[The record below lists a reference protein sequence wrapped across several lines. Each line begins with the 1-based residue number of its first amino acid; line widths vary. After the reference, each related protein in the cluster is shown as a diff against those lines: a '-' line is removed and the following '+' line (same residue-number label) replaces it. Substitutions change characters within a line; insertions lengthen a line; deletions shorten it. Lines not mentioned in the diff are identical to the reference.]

1 MFEGFSHGAHSLGP
15 PASGVRRNSVA
26 SDEHNRGFLGCVG
39 IGSVL
44 GL

>member
-1 MFEGFSHGAHSLGP
+1 MERIYLGP
-15 PASGVRRNSVA
+15 PASGIRRNNVA
-26 SDEHNRGFLGCVG
+26 SDERNRDFLGCVG